1 MRYNGADGILRKMN
15 KPWILLTNDDGVDS
29 PILIP
34 LMRALKDVA
43 EVEVVV
49 PASECS
55 WTSKIMSRFDTLEVV
70 HKEVAGERLTT
81 LSGYPADCANAGIFT
96 LFSSRPSLVV
106 SGINMGDNAGLA
118 YFLSSGTVGAAVE
131 GHLAGVPALAFSQR
145 FDPEDYNYWRSERQ
159 LTDTTEAK
167 LSSSIEVAREIVG
180 EVWERGLPDGADL
193 MTVNMPV
200 NAKVTTPRRF
210 CPIART
216 SYGAFF
222 ERVNEK
228 QKIRYGHSGYPDI
241 VSTEDENDVAI
252 LSRGEIALS
261 PIRFAPYIQPSSED
275 LARFEYNSA

>member
-1 MRYNGADGILRKMN
+1 MN

-34 LMRALKDVA
+34 LMHALKNVA
-43 EVEVVV
+43 QVKVVV

-55 WTSKIMSRFDTLEVV
+55 WTSKIMSRFETLEVV
-70 HKEVAGERLTT
+70 HKEVAGEHLTT
-81 LSGYPADCANAGIFT
+81 LSGYPADCANAGVFS

-145 FDPEDYNYWRSERQ
+145 FDSEDYNYWRSERQ
-159 LTDTTEAK
+159 LTNKSKAK
-167 LSSSIEVAREIVG
+167 LSCSIEVAREIVG
-180 EVWERGLPDGADL
+180 EVWERGLPNGADL

-200 NAKVTTPRRF
+200 NVKVDTPRRF

-222 ERVNEK
+222 GRMDEH
-228 QKIRYGHSGYPDI
+228 QKMRYGHVGMPNV
-241 VSTEDENDVAI
+241 VSTEDENDMAI
-252 LSRGEIALS
+252 LSRGEIAMS
-261 PIRFAPYIQPSSED
+261 PIRFAPYIQPSSKD
-275 LARFEYNSA
+275 VARFEYNSA